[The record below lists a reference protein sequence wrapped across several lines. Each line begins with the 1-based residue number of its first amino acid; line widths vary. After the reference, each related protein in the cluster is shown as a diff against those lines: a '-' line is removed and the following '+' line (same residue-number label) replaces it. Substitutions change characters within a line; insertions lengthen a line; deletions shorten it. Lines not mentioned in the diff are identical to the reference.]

1 LNSDQLGRAR
11 DAYREVQARHDVCI
25 FTGLGKLLKLP
36 QDIVRINQTVMELQQ
51 LMNDM
56 ALMVEQDQ
64 NKINVIEKNAT
75 QVQDDTEKGFVP
87 RLMGLNWI
95 ADINKLRWNYKGKTV
110 CTESSSKAYYMLLD
124 RGGHSSHHCLGGRL
138 EGMYSWFCHL
148 ITSVDVPLS
157 TVWA

>member
-1 LNSDQLGRAR
+1 M
-11 DAYREVQARHDVCI
+11 CI

-95 ADINKLRWNYKGKTV
+95 ADINKLR
-110 CTESSSKAYYMLLD
+110 
-124 RGGHSSHHCLGGRL
+124 
-138 EGMYSWFCHL
+138 
-148 ITSVDVPLS
+148 
-157 TVWA
+157 